1 MTTIT
6 TPPGTPEERRSR
18 GRSPFRGGPPPG
30 RVPYRLSVEQYEAM
44 VASGAFKKEDRL
56 ELIEGSLVE
65 KMTKGPNHSTGSEDC
80 WRAIHAVLAGG
91 WHVRIEKPIRI
102 PDRDSEPEPDVSVAR
117 GKTADYRRRHP
128 GPAEVGLVV
137 EVADSSVEDDRAMAM
152 TYGGGGIPVYWL
164 VNVRDGQLSKS
175 TRSRAARPRPS
186 ATAAAPSSIPATTS
200 RWSSTAAR
208 SPGSPRP
215 TYCRRRTR
223 GDPCPANARSRRF
236 QRKSSPNWRGSPLAS
251 ISLRWEKV
259 D

>member
-1 MTTIT
+1 M
-6 TPPGTPEERRSR
+6 R
-18 GRSPFRGGPPPG
+18 GRSSVRGGPPPG

-80 WRAIHAVLAGG
+80 SCDPCCAPRWLA
-91 WHVRIEKPIRI
+91 RPIEKPIRI

-164 VNVRDGQLSKS
+164 VNVARRPA
-175 TRSRAARPRPS
+175 RSLHGAERPFPARRLPPLRRLPSRPRRPGGPRRPRGRPDRRGRP
-186 ATAAAPSSIPATTS
+186 TAAGGRGLTWSNYTWNSIWPWVACGRERLSSDS
-200 RWSSTAAR
+200 FSKAA
-208 SPGSPRP
+208 G
-215 TYCRRRTR
+215 
-223 GDPCPANARSRRF
+223 
-236 QRKSSPNWRGSPLAS
+236 LE
-251 ISLRWEKV
+251 L
-259 D
+259 

>member
-6 TPPGTPEERRSR
+6 TPPGTQGERRSH
-18 GRSPFRGGPPPG
+18 GRSPVRGGPPPG

-44 VASGAFKKEDRL
+44 VASGEFKKEDRL

-65 KMTKGPNHSTGSEDC
+65 KTTKGPNHSTGSEDC
-80 WRAIHAVLAGG
+80 WRAIHAVLAAG

-117 GKTADYRRRHP
+117 VKTADYRRRHP

-164 VNVRDGQLSKS
+164 VNVRDGQLEVYTEPSGPS
-175 TRSRAARPRPS
+175 PPVGYRRCTVFHPGHDVPVVLDGREVARIAVADLLPQ
-186 ATAAAPSSIPATTS
+186 ADK
-200 RWSSTAAR
+200 
-208 SPGSPRP
+208 G
-215 TYCRRRTR
+215 
-223 GDPCPANARSRRF
+223 
-236 QRKSSPNWRGSPLAS
+236 
-251 ISLRWEKV
+251 
-259 D
+259 

>member
-6 TPPGTPEERRSR
+6 TPPGTPGERRSR

-30 RVPYRLSVEQYEAM
+30 RVLYRLSVEQYEAM

-91 WHVRIEKPIRI
+91 WLVRIEKPIRI

-137 EVADSSVEDDRAMAM
+137 EVAIRA
-152 TYGGGGIPVYWL
+152 
-164 VNVRDGQLSKS
+164 SK
-175 TRSRAARPRPS
+175 RI
-186 ATAAAPSSIPATTS
+186 APWP
-200 RWSSTAAR
+200 
-208 SPGSPRP
+208 
-215 TYCRRRTR
+215 
-223 GDPCPANARSRRF
+223 
-236 QRKSSPNWRGSPLAS
+236 
-251 ISLRWEKV
+251 
-259 D
+259 

>member
-6 TPPGTPEERRSR
+6 TPPGTQGERCSR
-18 GRSPFRGGPPPG
+18 GRSPVRGGPPPG

-80 WRAIHAVLAGG
+80 WRAIHAVLAAG

-117 GKTADYRRRHP
+117 GKTADYRRRHA

-164 VNVRDGQLSKS
+164 VNVRDGQLEVYTEPSGPS
-175 TRSRAARPRPS
+175 PPVGYRRCAVFHPGHDVPVVLNGREVARI
-186 ATAAAPSSIPATTS
+186 AAADLLPQADE
-200 RWSSTAAR
+200 
-208 SPGSPRP
+208 G
-215 TYCRRRTR
+215 
-223 GDPCPANARSRRF
+223 
-236 QRKSSPNWRGSPLAS
+236 
-251 ISLRWEKV
+251 
-259 D
+259 